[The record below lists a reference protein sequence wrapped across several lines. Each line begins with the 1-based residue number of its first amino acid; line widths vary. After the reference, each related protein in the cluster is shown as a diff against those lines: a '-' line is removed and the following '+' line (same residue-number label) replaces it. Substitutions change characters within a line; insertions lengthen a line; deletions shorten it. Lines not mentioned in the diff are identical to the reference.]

1 MSLSNTLAGDHMTCD
16 TPQSDRAKLWRRST
30 GRGGEHWRRYP
41 ETIFL
46 ARAKLWRRNTD
57 EAMKIVDPATFF
69 LARAKLWRRSTDV
82 GPESSVSKSVSSWKS
97 VWAGPALK
105 KASGLKFTVRRD

>member
-41 ETIFL
+41 ATIFL

-57 EAMKIVDPATFF
+57 EAMKIVDPATIFSSPGEALASKHRRRPGVLGIQERLF
-69 LARAKLWRRSTDV
+69 LEVACQNQPDHN
-82 GPESSVSKSVSSWKS
+82 
-97 VWAGPALK
+97 
-105 KASGLKFTVRRD
+105 